1 MDVQW
6 VIILLRRRY
15 PERMEKVEKILANA
29 GLTTNG
35 IINIGCDDAVRRVII
50 AHIPEAK
57 PHFRDRSNIIRF
69 HT

>member
-1 MDVQW
+1 
-6 VIILLRRRY
+6 
-15 PERMEKVEKILANA
+15 MEKVEKILANA

-35 IINIGCDDAVRRVII
+35 IINIGCDDAVRKVII

-57 PHFRDRSNIIRF
+57 PHFRGRPNIIRF